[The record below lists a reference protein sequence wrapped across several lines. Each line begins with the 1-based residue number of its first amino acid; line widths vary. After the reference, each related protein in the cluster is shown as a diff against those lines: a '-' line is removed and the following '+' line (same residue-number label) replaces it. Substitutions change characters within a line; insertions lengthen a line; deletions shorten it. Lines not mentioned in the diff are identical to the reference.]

1 MFEIGRSKRAQ
12 QAFAFDDIAIVPSR
26 RTRGE
31 EQVNLTWR
39 IDAFTFEFPLI
50 AAPMDSVM
58 SPATAI
64 EMGRLGGLGV
74 LNLEGLWTRYADPE
88 PLLEEIAAIDDPGA
102 ATRRMQELYAEPIKE
117 ALKDGRE
124 LRILVRERGGWSVA
138 GRNEEVTARVEAL
151 GELSGPGTERYV
163 EALRSTLFVDP
174 SAPGS
179 AARIAEL
186 DAAEAELRASLKVR
200 PSFEKELDRRAAA
213 LDAGVAPEV

>member
-39 IDAFTFEFPLI
+39 IDAFTFDFPLI

-117 ALKDGRE
+117 ELIGQRVAEVRSAGSRPRAPCRRRTPRRTPGRSSPPGSTSSSSAAPPS
-124 LRILVRERGGWSVA
+124 RPS
-138 GRNEEVTARVEAL
+138 TSPARR
-151 GELSGPGTERYV
+151 S
-163 EALRSTLFVDP
+163 RSTSSSSSTP
-174 SAPGS
+174 STCPSSS
-179 AARIAEL
+179 AAA
-186 DAAEAELRASLKVR
+186 R
-200 PSFEKELDRRAAA
+200 PTRPRCT
-213 LDAGVAPEV
+213 